1 MNIQIESQP
10 HSKEAE
16 AALLGS
22 VLLYPQAYHE
32 AAKHINSTDFYVI
45 KNQWVWQAYDALM
58 HEHTAID
65 IVTVS
70 GHLESVG
77 KLTEIGGDNYLIEL
91 VSGTPTA
98 MHAEAYAKDVA
109 QFADR
114 RRALLAANELAKAAY
129 DTENGIDEFIPKYIT
144 NLLALI
150 KTENKTSHIKGIL
163 SELYDDIQ
171 SRYENPQ
178 DIYGIPTGI
187 NGIDAITG
195 GMQKGEVFLLSGEPG
210 AGKSLLAMQ
219 IAFHMAKSEHP
230 GVIYELEMSGLM
242 TLRRS
247 LSVESSVAVRAMKT
261 GRMGEGEWFQV
272 NQAIQRMEAYPV
284 YFSSSTSWTTAGLRA
299 DLVRLKQLNKIEWFV
314 VDYLRL
320 IKDRFEGKE
329 PERIGYLLS
338 NIHDICKDLE
348 LSGLVIQSMTKEGMK
363 DGGMTGVYGGSEMSH
378 AADIIA
384 VLTKTEEKT
393 LDSAEKVKLKFEKF
407 RESDCD
413 TNLVQLVK
421 KPGFPAFG
429 ELAKSSYSK

>member
-1 MNIQIESQP
+1 MTNYDVNTQP

-16 AALLGS
+16 QAVLGS

-32 AAKHINSTDFYVI
+32 AAKFITSDDFYVI
-45 KNQWVWQAYDALM
+45 RNQWVWQAYESLI
-58 HEHTAID
+58 HSHTPID
-65 IVTVS
+65 ILTVTS
-70 GHLESVG
+70 QLESVN
-77 KLTEIGGDNYLIEL
+77 KLSEIGGDKYLLEL
-91 VSGTPTA
+91 VNGTPTA
-98 MHAEAYAKDVA
+98 MHAEHYAKDVA

-114 RRALLAANELAKAAY
+114 RRALNAANELAKAVY

-150 KTENKTSHIKGIL
+150 KTENKTGHIKGIL

-171 SRYENPQ
+171 ARFDNPQ

-187 NGIDAITG
+187 SGIDAITG

-219 IAFHMAKSEHP
+219 IAFHMGKGNHP
-230 GVIYELEMSGLM
+230 GAIYELEMSGLM
-242 TLRRS
+242 TLRRT
-247 LSVESSVAVRAMKT
+247 LSVESNVAVRAMKT
-261 GRMGEGEWFQV
+261 GRMNDGELYQI
-272 NQAIQRMEAYPV
+272 NSAIQRMEEYPV
-284 YFSSSTSWTTAGLRA
+284 YFSSSTSWTTASLRA

-314 VDYLRL
+314 IDYLRL
-320 IKDRFEGKE
+320 LKDRFDGKE

-348 LSGLVIQSMTKEGMK
+348 LSGLIIQSMTKEGMRE
-363 DGGMTGVYGGSEMSH
+363 GGMTGVYGGSEMSH

-384 VLTKTEEKT
+384 VLTKTEQKT
-393 LDSAEKVKLKFEKF
+393 LDNVEKVNLKFEKF
-407 RESDCD
+407 RESDSD

-429 ELAKSSYSK
+429 ELAKSR